1 MREGLDI
8 MDIWLDSGLSWACVL
23 GEAGDSGPPRAD
35 LYIEGL
41 DQFSGWFYSSLLT
54 SVALTGQAPYKNI
67 FVHGFTLDENGNK
80 MSKSLGNVI
89 SPHDVVVKKS
99 LGVDVLRWWVAKH
112 ASSSASV
119 GVGDSILTACK
130 QDMDRLRN
138 CFRFLLGQI
147 SSLDSDYQP
156 LPHDKLCLL
165 DKLVLHSLHGYCS
178 TVRQHY
184 DNMEYAK
191 VALTTLGWLSW
202 FSANYLQQCKV

>member
-1 MREGLDI
+1 
-8 MDIWLDSGLSWACVL
+8 
-23 GEAGDSGPPRAD
+23 
-35 LYIEGL
+35 
-41 DQFSGWFYSSLLT
+41 
-54 SVALTGQAPYKNI
+54 
-67 FVHGFTLDENGNK
+67 

-89 SPHDVVVKKS
+89 SPHDVVVNKS

-147 SSLDSDYQP
+147 SGLSSDYQP
-156 LPHDKLCLL
+156 LAHDRLCLL
-165 DKLVLHSLHGYCS
+165 DKLVLYSLHGYCCS
-178 TVRQHY
+178 VRQHY

-191 VALTTLGWLSW
+191 VEEA
-202 FSANYLQQCKV
+202 SAPNWDKWGKEHGHQPSPSREPAPVTEQHRAAANPQAESPDNPHMQDLVPNRNMDFIA

>member
-1 MREGLDI
+1 
-8 MDIWLDSGLSWACVL
+8 
-23 GEAGDSGPPRAD
+23 
-35 LYIEGL
+35 
-41 DQFSGWFYSSLLT
+41 
-54 SVALTGQAPYKNI
+54 
-67 FVHGFTLDENGNK
+67 

-119 GVGDSILTACK
+119 GVGDSILAACK

-147 SSLDSDYQP
+147 SGLDKGYQP
-156 LPHDKLCLL
+156 LAHDKLCLL
-165 DKLVLHSLHGYCS
+165 DQLVLHSLHGFCS

-202 FSANYLQQCKV
+202 FSANYLQQCKVSFNPHTFR